1 MERDKIREERV
12 CSRCRRRKNRTGRET
27 WMRRRLGKT
36 PPLGCCCCF
45 TALTLFQ
52 GLKERDRGNQCE
64 CGTGYIAMRCDG
76 VGSSS
81 SLPESPSSEVDRID
95 CCWWWW
101 WSAILERIPK
111 PAIPNCK
118 LFRDSKP
125 SFKYHND
132 PDANQNIRILPTKN
146 LPTPSK
152 RPSLN
157 SPFLKLQN
165 DRAPVSKF
173 NTRTT
178 TTTKRP
184 PPASPKSRSS
194 SSSTT
199 ATTADP
205 PPPHYHH
212 DPHYDDHDHN
222 NHLHHHR
229 RPPSADLWAHN
240 AKVRKRLP
248 STTNC
253 LSPPFPVPKQRAKQQ
268 VKEHRHCFS
277 LQPTALLP
285 PSLP

>member
-1 MERDKIREERV
+1 
-12 CSRCRRRKNRTGRET
+12 
-27 WMRRRLGKT
+27 MRRRLGKT

-101 WSAILERIPK
+101 WWSAILERIPK
-111 PAIPNCK
+111 PAIPNRQ

-178 TTTKRP
+178 TTTTKRP

-194 SSSTT
+194 SSSSSTT
-199 ATTADP
+199 ATTADPP

-222 NHLHHHR
+222 NHLHHQ
-229 RPPSADLWAHN
+229 SS
-240 AKVRKRLP
+240 
-248 STTNC
+248 STFSRS
-253 LSPPFPVPKQRAKQQ
+253 LSP
-268 VKEHRHCFS
+268 
-277 LQPTALLP
+277 
-285 PSLP
+285 